1 MMLANFGVEYV
12 SMAQFCAAMRI
23 LWHGMAKGI
32 ETGLWPSNKKK
43 TAQRWAV
50 FDFIKI

>member
-1 MMLANFGVEYV
+1 MMLANFGVEYGAK
-12 SMAQFCAAMRI
+12 AQFCAAMRI
-23 LWHGMAKGI
+23 LWHGMAQGL

-43 TAQRWAV
+43 TAHLWAV